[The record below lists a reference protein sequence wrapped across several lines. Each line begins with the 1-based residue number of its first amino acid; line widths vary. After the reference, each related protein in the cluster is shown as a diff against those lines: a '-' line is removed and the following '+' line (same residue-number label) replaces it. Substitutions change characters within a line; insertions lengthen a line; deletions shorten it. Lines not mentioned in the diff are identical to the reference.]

1 MKNFSLSSRLV
12 FFFFLST
19 CMFLLRR
26 PNGPD
31 KNADKIIV
39 QLERLPRETMK
50 EHNRCIVLHHGD
62 KEEKAMKF

>member
-1 MKNFSLSSRLV
+1 
-12 FFFFLST
+12 
-19 CMFLLRR
+19 MFLLRR